1 MGIGEVWQ
9 GQEGTQ
15 PCSRAGLRTQA
26 SPATEVRQ
34 TAPVAV
40 LEAGDQVK
48 VLQTLVP
55 HLAAAAETRQG
66 LEITSLPHDSQL
78 HPVASPP
85 RVDYSC
91 THLYVWGRA

>member
-26 SPATEVRQ
+26 SPATEVSQ

-40 LEAGDQVK
+40 LEAGGQVK
-48 VLQTLVP
+48 VLQALVP
-55 HLAAAAETRQG
+55 HLAAAESRQG
-66 LEITSLPHDSQL
+66 LEITPLPHDSQL

-91 THLYVWGRA
+91 TRLHV